1 MNERGLKLFIR
12 GYIYIYI
19 YTTCSILF
27 EKGMKPL
34 GTGSSE
40 AEVYYLVCKS
50 VYIIQHR
57 AKHRAIL
64 KSLFIK
70 KNAKNFP
77 REGKDHWTPIFI
89 PFFPILPDPSFRSTR
104 KKKIQRDRIHIS
116 HRLVTRRGKYG
127 GLRMERDAV
136 APSARRQNSVANK
149 DLLCTNVSNALIL
162 ERRFFLVERD
172 LVRR

>member
-12 GYIYIYI
+12 GYIYI

-34 GTGSSE
+34 GIGSSE

-104 KKKIQRDRIHIS
+104 KKKFNRDRIHIS

-127 GLRMERDAV
+127 GPRMERDAV

-149 DLLCTNVSNALIL
+149 DLLCTNVSNASIL

>member
-1 MNERGLKLFIR
+1 MMNERGLKLFIR
-12 GYIYIYI
+12 GYIYI

-70 KNAKNFP
+70 KKKKREEFP
-77 REGKDHWTPIFI
+77 ARGEGPLDADFH
-89 PFFPILPDPSFRSTR
+89 SFLSDSSRSFLSFHEE
-104 KKKIQRDRIHIS
+104 KKIQRDRIHIS

-127 GLRMERDAV
+127 GPRGTRRGGAICSPTKFSSEQGLALYERFQRVD
-136 APSARRQNSVANK
+136 S
-149 DLLCTNVSNALIL
+149 
-162 ERRFFLVERD
+162 
-172 LVRR
+172 

>member
-12 GYIYIYI
+12 GYIYI

-34 GTGSSE
+34 GIGSSE

-70 KNAKNFP
+70 KKTRRISRARERAIGRRFSFLSSRSFLSFHEEKKNSIAIEYTFRTDWLLEEGNMAVPVWNA
-77 REGKDHWTPIFI
+77 
-89 PFFPILPDPSFRSTR
+89 TR
-104 KKKIQRDRIHIS
+104 WRHLLADKIQ
-116 HRLVTRRGKYG
+116 
-127 GLRMERDAV
+127 
-136 APSARRQNSVANK
+136 
-149 DLLCTNVSNALIL
+149 
-162 ERRFFLVERD
+162 
-172 LVRR
+172 

>member
-12 GYIYIYI
+12 GYIYI

-34 GTGSSE
+34 GIGSSE

-70 KNAKNFP
+70 KKTRRISRA
-77 REGKDHWTPIFI
+77 RERAIGRRF
-89 PFFPILPDPSFRSTR
+89 SFLSSRSFLSFHEE
-104 KKKIQRDRIHIS
+104 KKIQRDRIHIS

-127 GLRMERDAV
+127 GPRGTRRGGAICSPTKFSSEQGLALYERFQRVD
-136 APSARRQNSVANK
+136 S
-149 DLLCTNVSNALIL
+149 
-162 ERRFFLVERD
+162 
-172 LVRR
+172 

>member
-12 GYIYIYI
+12 GYIYI

-34 GTGSSE
+34 GIGSSE

-70 KNAKNFP
+70 KKKNAKNFP

-89 PFFPILPDPSFRSTR
+89 PFFPILPFVPRGKKNSTR
-104 KKKIQRDRIHIS
+104 SNTHFAPTGYSKREIWRSPWNATRWRHLLADKIQLRTRTCFV
-116 HRLVTRRGKYG
+116 RTFPTRRF
-127 GLRMERDAV
+127 LNED
-136 APSARRQNSVANK
+136 SS
-149 DLLCTNVSNALIL
+149 SWNAI
-162 ERRFFLVERD
+162 
-172 LVRR
+172 

>member
-12 GYIYIYI
+12 GYIYI

-34 GTGSSE
+34 GIGSSE

-104 KKKIQRDRIHIS
+104 KKKFNAIEYTFRTDW
-116 HRLVTRRGKYG
+116 LLEEGNMAVPV
-127 GLRMERDAV
+127 ERDAV

-149 DLLCTNVSNALIL
+149 DLLCTNVSNASIL

>member
-12 GYIYIYI
+12 GYIYI

-89 PFFPILPDPSFRSTR
+89 PFFPILPFVPRGKKNSTR
-104 KKKIQRDRIHIS
+104 SNTHFAPTGYSKREIWRS
-116 HRLVTRRGKYG
+116 PYGTRRGGAICSPTKFSSEQ
-127 GLRMERDAV
+127 GLALYERFQRVD
-136 APSARRQNSVANK
+136 S
-149 DLLCTNVSNALIL
+149 
-162 ERRFFLVERD
+162 
-172 LVRR
+172 

>member
-12 GYIYIYI
+12 EYIYI

-34 GTGSSE
+34 GIGSSE

-70 KNAKNFP
+70 KKTRRISRA
-77 REGKDHWTPIFI
+77 RERAIGRRF
-89 PFFPILPDPSFRSTR
+89 SFLSSRSFLSFHEE
-104 KKKIQRDRIHIS
+104 KKIQRDRIHIS

-127 GLRMERDAV
+127 VVPVERDAV

-149 DLLCTNVSNALIL
+149 DLLCTNVSNASIL

>member
-12 GYIYIYI
+12 GYIYI

-34 GTGSSE
+34 GIGSSE

-70 KNAKNFP
+70 KKTRRISRARGRTIGRRF
-77 REGKDHWTPIFI
+77 
-89 PFFPILPDPSFRSTR
+89 SFLSSRSFLSFHEE
-104 KKKIQRDRIHIS
+104 KKIQRDRIHIS

-127 GLRMERDAV
+127 GPRGTRRGGAICSPTKFSSEQGLALYERFQRVD
-136 APSARRQNSVANK
+136 S
-149 DLLCTNVSNALIL
+149 
-162 ERRFFLVERD
+162 
-172 LVRR
+172 

>member
-1 MNERGLKLFIR
+1 MMNERGLKLFIR
-12 GYIYIYI
+12 GYIYI

-34 GTGSSE
+34 GIGSSE

-70 KNAKNFP
+70 KKTRRISRA
-77 REGKDHWTPIFI
+77 RERAIGRRFSFLSFR
-89 PFFPILPDPSFRSTR
+89 FFPILPFVPRGKKNSTR
-104 KKKIQRDRIHIS
+104 SNTHFAPTSYSKREIWRSPWNATRWRHLLADKIQ
-116 HRLVTRRGKYG
+116 
-127 GLRMERDAV
+127 
-136 APSARRQNSVANK
+136 
-149 DLLCTNVSNALIL
+149 
-162 ERRFFLVERD
+162 
-172 LVRR
+172 

>member
-1 MNERGLKLFIR
+1 
-12 GYIYIYI
+12 
-19 YTTCSILF
+19 
-27 EKGMKPL
+27 MKPL

-70 KNAKNFP
+70 KKKKREEFP
-77 REGKDHWTPIFI
+77 ARGEGPLDADFHSF
-89 PFFPILPDPSFRSTR
+89 LPDPSFRSTR
-104 KKKIQRDRIHIS
+104 KKKFNAIEYTFRTDW
-116 HRLVTRRGKYG
+116 LLEEGNMAVPV
-127 GLRMERDAV
+127 ERDAV

-149 DLLCTNVSNALIL
+149 DLLCTNVSNASIL

>member
-1 MNERGLKLFIR
+1 
-12 GYIYIYI
+12 
-19 YTTCSILF
+19 
-27 EKGMKPL
+27 MKPL
-34 GTGSSE
+34 GIGSSE

-127 GLRMERDAV
+127 GPRGTRRGGAICSPTKFSSEQGLALYERFQRVD
-136 APSARRQNSVANK
+136 SWTK
-149 DLLCTNVSNALIL
+149 IL
-162 ERRFFLVERD
+162 PRGTRSSSSIVYSDGIYQYR
-172 LVRR
+172 

>member
-12 GYIYIYI
+12 GYIYI

-70 KNAKNFP
+70 KKKNAKNFP

-89 PFFPILPDPSFRSTR
+89 PFFPILPFVPRGKKNSTR
-104 KKKIQRDRIHIS
+104 SNTHFAPTGYSKREIWRS
-116 HRLVTRRGKYG
+116 PYGTRRGGAICSPTKFSSEQ
-127 GLRMERDAV
+127 GLALYERFQRVD
-136 APSARRQNSVANK
+136 S
-149 DLLCTNVSNALIL
+149 
-162 ERRFFLVERD
+162 
-172 LVRR
+172 

>member
-1 MNERGLKLFIR
+1 MMNERGLKLFIR
-12 GYIYIYI
+12 EYIYI

-34 GTGSSE
+34 GIGSSE

-70 KNAKNFP
+70 KKTRRISRARGRTIGRRFSFLSF
-77 REGKDHWTPIFI
+77 R
-89 PFFPILPDPSFRSTR
+89 FFPILPFVPRGKKNSTR
-104 KKKIQRDRIHIS
+104 SNTHFAPTGYSKREIWRSPWNATRWRHLLADKIQ
-116 HRLVTRRGKYG
+116 
-127 GLRMERDAV
+127 
-136 APSARRQNSVANK
+136 
-149 DLLCTNVSNALIL
+149 
-162 ERRFFLVERD
+162 
-172 LVRR
+172 